1 MALRSPN
8 NYVCF
13 VVVVVV
19 VFCREMPEKI
29 VMSTP
34 LQRGDG
40 NDGVPNDY
48 VQLQTSQR
56 VRMNIRNISQLL
68 NTGLSAET
76 LNICVQL
83 CEAGVHPQ
91 ALAEVVQA
99 IVQEVEALDR
109 ETF

>member
-1 MALRSPN
+1 
-8 NYVCF
+8 
-13 VVVVVV
+13 
-19 VFCREMPEKI
+19 
-29 VMSTP
+29 MSTP

>member
-1 MALRSPN
+1 
-8 NYVCF
+8 
-13 VVVVVV
+13 
-19 VFCREMPEKI
+19 MPERI

-34 LQRGDG
+34 MQSGGGGGSGSGSG
-40 NDGVPNDY
+40 NNTDAPNDY

-56 VRMNIRNISQLL
+56 IRANIRNISQLL

-91 ALAEVVQA
+91 ALAEVVHA
-99 IVQEVEALDR
+99 VVQEVEALER